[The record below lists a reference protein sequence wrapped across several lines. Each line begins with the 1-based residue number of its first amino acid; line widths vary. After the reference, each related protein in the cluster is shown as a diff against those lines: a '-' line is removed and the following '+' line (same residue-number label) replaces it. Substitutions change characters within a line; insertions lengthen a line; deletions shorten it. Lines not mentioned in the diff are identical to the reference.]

1 MRQREVQVDAPIPGM
16 SLTAPLGGRPWQQP
30 PQMATVEEAIDY
42 YLPKLMD
49 REFLP
54 ELLTIIELGVP
65 LTTIANSFQLA
76 SVMEGKHSIDIGVL
90 MLPVLVEMMMTIA
103 EANEV
108 EYVSGMERAKE
119 DRLSNAQVAL
129 AKKKGMLGKIE
140 EEKPEEMPMPEQ
152 QEEEPMEAPAMGL
165 MSRREEMKDEF
176 RWIRTR
182 FSHCFS
188 ESRR

>member
-1 MRQREVQVDAPIPGM
+1 MKQREVQVDAPIPGM

-76 SVMEGKHSIDIGVL
+76 SVMEGKHSIDVGVL
-90 MLPVLVEMMMTIA
+90 ILPVLIEMMITIA

-108 EYVSGMERAKE
+108 EYVSGMERSKE

-129 AKKKGMLGKIE
+129 ARKKGLLGKIE
-140 EEKPEEMPMPEQ
+140 EEEQTEEMPMPEQQ

-165 MSRREEMKDEF
+165 MSRREEM
-176 RWIRTR
+176 
-182 FSHCFS
+182 
-188 ESRR
+188 

>member
-30 PQMATVEEAIDY
+30 PQMSSVEEAIDY

-54 ELLTIIELGVP
+54 ELLTIVELGVP

-90 MLPVLVEMMMTIA
+90 ILPVLVEMMITIA

-108 EYVSGMERAKE
+108 EYVSGMERSKE
-119 DRLSNAQVAL
+119 DKLSNAQVAL

-140 EEKPEEMPMPEQ
+140 EDEQPEEMPMPEQ

-165 MSRREEMKDEF
+165 MSRREDM
-176 RWIRTR
+176 
-182 FSHCFS
+182 
-188 ESRR
+188 

>member
-30 PQMATVEEAIDY
+30 PQMSSVEEAIDY

-54 ELLTIIELGVP
+54 ELLTIVELGVP

-90 MLPVLVEMMMTIA
+90 VLPVLVEMMITIA

-108 EYVSGMERAKE
+108 EYVSGMERSKE
-119 DRLSNAQVAL
+119 DKLSNAQVAL

-140 EEKPEEMPMPEQ
+140 EDEQPEEMPMPEQ
-152 QEEEPMEAPAMGL
+152 QQEEEEPMEAPTMGL
-165 MSRREEMKDEF
+165 MSRREDM
-176 RWIRTR
+176 
-182 FSHCFS
+182 
-188 ESRR
+188 

>member
-1 MRQREVQVDAPIPGM
+1 
-16 SLTAPLGGRPWQQP
+16 
-30 PQMATVEEAIDY
+30 
-42 YLPKLMD
+42 MD

-54 ELLTIIELGVP
+54 ELLTIVELGVP

-90 MLPVLVEMMMTIA
+90 VLPVLVEMMITIA

-108 EYVSGMERAKE
+108 EYVSGMERSKE
-119 DRLSNAQVAL
+119 DKLSNAQVAL

-140 EEKPEEMPMPEQ
+140 EDEQPEEMPMPEQQ

-165 MSRREEMKDEF
+165 MSRREEM
-176 RWIRTR
+176 
-182 FSHCFS
+182 
-188 ESRR
+188 